1 MHSRPIL
8 LSFALLVA
16 SVVPSGHAAERV
28 ATNAPDAATYATR
41 LADAQRFAAE
51 KSWAL
56 ARDAYAEAL
65 KLASDSDA
73 RRWCEL
79 WVADAAWRAENPR
92 EWRNISGWY
101 QRHRSVLDALL
112 APYAKDRPRDGLW
125 IAALT
130 SRAGL
135 TETIGRSDDRWADLL
150 AIADHLANQ
159 PPTPEATARYLDYL
173 QSLIPSA
180 DDDIQTP
187 LVSAL
192 TAHLDT
198 ACRIASSA
206 DDRAWFAL
214 QAAALWRGADSTF
227 SRRSSEIRFQRESPE
242 QSHESAV
249 ECAARWAE
257 ALGTAR
263 GTRWEPLA
271 RVQEFLWR
279 QWHGW
284 NPDRAPGTL
293 ADYPAL
299 LAELGRLRT
308 ALQATTR
315 DKLTEQTIAALDALE
330 HEWNRPQIALEIP
343 RSFRPGEAM
352 RFSYGATGFKEVHFA
367 VYRHSLESWARTPS
381 DHRFLD
387 DSPLMQRA
395 VDAPPPAGAE
405 LVLSWSQA
413 LTGLD
418 KRAWHSEVTA
428 IAAKLAPGAYLL
440 RLSGDGPVESIIT
453 QRSFLITNTQAASIT
468 SETGSTTL
476 FLFKSDSG
484 EPVAN
489 TAVQGLTTWEKE
501 SLAWQGTSAVDGR
514 VSPPLPPKSEQYHP
528 EDLFVFAG
536 GEPVFLH
543 RFRQSRTRGSSLLA
557 DLVVDRPLYRPG
569 ETVQWKLIVRERRDG
584 RWVIPDAKLHMTVK
598 LHGDLLL
605 NGFEVSLNAFGTA
618 HGELPIPATA
628 SPGSADL
635 TLTPSGAGQREFGTN
650 MFQVDNFLPPAIT
663 AAIALVSPPD
673 SLRPGGEIVVRVTSH
688 YLSGGPVV
696 GSPVRFRIVAD
707 SDLGTEIK
715 GHTRNNF
722 ERWQKELAD
731 KPLAR
736 TTDARGTAE
745 FHLALPPDLPAT
757 SALWARA
764 QVTPEGAVAVETGEK
779 FEINRC
785 AAWLDP
791 VFWRAP
797 RLAHPGAET
806 VFTAR
811 VLDGEMKPRAFV
823 GTARLVERSWQ
834 EVWLAPDGRLV
845 TGPDLSTA
853 RQQLTLAAD
862 ADLPL
867 PWKRLH
873 ADYVDLPVAELPV
886 QTGTD
891 GQFAV
896 AFTPPR
902 AGLFLCRLWREDEAV
917 MVLGES
923 ESESEVLSIVAA
935 DVNTTTL
942 NVPANDCR
950 IVAPGRWRSGERL
963 RLFAVLPEGQH
974 QGILVL
980 SGEEAA
986 TTQRIDLPGRAGWV
1000 EIATP
1005 PHFSHLGS
1013 ATLSPLQRKV
1023 YPSMSQT
1030 VFTVEYPDEAI
1041 GIVLRPEKDDQRPGS
1056 AATIILRATDAH
1068 RNPVRAELAL
1078 SVADEAVFQLNTT
1091 HYRRYK
1097 VPRTEDPVFQQTMSS
1112 VATEIEA
1119 PSVEKRIPLAALPDP
1134 RAGNAYAR
1142 PPGTV
1147 LSNVFALADSF
1158 IQSMEPPPPSDLRTH
1173 FASTA
1178 FWAPEVVTNAKGEA
1192 HLSFKYPDN
1201 LTQWRLSAYAVGADG
1216 DSFGRAKAF
1225 TRTSLPFQ
1233 ARLQT
1238 PRFLVAGDTASP
1250 SALLVNRTDADLTAS
1265 ADLKVAG
1272 SVEMVPVG
1280 IPVGAHLGAP
1290 SPTDSILVPKQ
1301 GEARTAWSVKAPQPG
1316 EANFTLTAHAGA
1328 EGDAMAISLPVL
1340 EDGIQQETAASGR
1353 LAAGAPQQML
1363 VLSLPEKLDRN
1374 RTVVT
1379 VQLSPGHLA
1388 TILDALPYLVDF
1400 PYGCV
1405 EQTMSRFLPAVVARK
1420 TLVDF
1425 GLTADAAEQRILG
1438 RESPADAARRTN
1450 SAGLGRLDEVVQR
1463 SLSRLEEAKS
1473 YAGFGWWPG
1482 AHTSDPW
1489 MTAYVAWGL
1498 GLAQENGIKVP
1509 PTLVNSAN
1517 YALFELLQS
1526 TKPVDDCLAWTL
1538 AASARVH
1545 YTNEDVVKTRQAA
1558 FARIYADRERLS
1570 PSGRACL
1577 ALAARALG
1585 TADQQAVLLRNLENG
1600 AQRVR
1605 TDDLGDT
1612 VHWGSADGYWRAM
1625 DGAVESTSLTLLAL
1639 LEADPQH
1646 PLAEPAA
1653 HWLALNRRS
1662 AHWASTRD
1670 TAFAILALD
1679 RYVTLREEARPAAE
1693 IEVLANG
1700 QPVRQ
1705 VKLTRESLLAEPL
1718 ILSLAPEALRPGNN
1732 RIELRRVGGKT
1743 PVYAVALAS
1752 AWVASDTVKPAGH
1765 LLDAARGFIR
1775 QKAQPTLAGTLRIE
1789 PLPLPSGGS
1798 VVAGEQVT
1806 AKVTLTVPNELE
1818 YLMVEVP
1825 KPAGCEPLNPL
1836 SGWDARLARIEKVPE
1851 AASVSEQTV
1860 GPTAG
1865 RALNADHDD
1874 AKGRPIYREER
1885 DDKSVFFLDHV
1896 EAGTWEIRFGLRATT
1911 PGDYRALPVKAGAMY
1926 VPEVRANTEAQRVR
1940 IENRDG

>member
-1 MHSRPIL
+1 MHFRPIL

-16 SVVPSGHAAERV
+16 GVVPSGHAAEQV
-28 ATNAPDAATYATR
+28 ATNAPDATTYATH
-41 LADAQRFAAE
+41 LGDAQRFAAE

-56 ARDAYAEAL
+56 ARDAYAETL
-65 KLASDSDA
+65 KLAPDSAA

-79 WVADAAWRAENPR
+79 WLADAAWRAENPR

-101 QRHRSVLDALL
+101 QRHRSVLDAFVV
-112 APYAKDRPRDGLW
+112 PYAKDQTHDEFW

-135 TETIGRSDDRWADLL
+135 AETVHRSDDRWADLL

-159 PPTPEATARYLDYL
+159 PPTPEATTRYIDYL
-173 QSLIPSA
+173 KSLIPSA

-187 LVSAL
+187 LLAAL
-192 TAHLDT
+192 TEHLDT

-214 QAAALWRGADSTF
+214 QAAAAWRGADSTF
-227 SRRSSEIRFQRESPE
+227 SRRSPEDRFERESPE

-249 ECAARWAE
+249 ECAGRWAE
-257 ALGTAR
+257 ALGIAR
-263 GTRWEPLA
+263 GTRWEPLGRA
-271 RVQEFLWR
+271 REFLWR

-284 NPDRAPGTL
+284 IPDRAPGAL

-299 LAELGRLRT
+299 LAELGRLRN

-315 DKLTEQTIAALDALE
+315 DKVTEQTLNALDALD
-330 HEWNRPQIALEIP
+330 HEWNMPQIALEVSP
-343 RSFRPGEAM
+343 SFRPDETV
-352 RFSYGATGFKEVHFA
+352 RFSYGATGFNEVHFA
-367 VYRHSLESWARTPS
+367 VYRHSLESWARTSPGR
-381 DHRFLD
+381 RFFD
-387 DSPLMQRA
+387 ESPLMQTTA
-395 VDAPPPAGAE
+395 DAPPPAGAE
-405 LVLSWSQA
+405 LVHSWSQV
-413 LTGLD
+413 LTGLE
-418 KRAWHSEVTA
+418 KRAWHSEVAA
-428 IAAKLAPGAYLL
+428 IAAKLEPGAYLL
-440 RLSGDGPVESIIT
+440 RLSGDGPADSIVT
-453 QRSFLITNTQAASIT
+453 QRTFLVTNTQAASIT
-468 SETGSTTL
+468 TNIGPTTL

-484 EPVAN
+484 EPMAN
-489 TAVQGLTTWEKE
+489 TAVQGLVSWEKE
-501 SLAWQGTSAVDGR
+501 SHAWQDTSDSEGR
-514 VSPPLPPKSEQYHP
+514 VSLSLSPKSEPSHQ

-536 GEPVFLH
+536 GEPVFLQRYRH
-543 RFRQSRTRGSSLLA
+543 SRYRANSLLA

-569 ETVQWKLIVRERRDG
+569 ETVKWKLIVRERRDG
-584 RWVIPDAKLHMTVK
+584 HWVVSDAKLHMSVK
-598 LHGDLLL
+598 LNDDLLL
-605 NGFEVSLNAFGTA
+605 NGSEVSLNAFGTA

-635 TLTPSGAGQREFGTN
+635 TLTSSGAGQREFGTN
-650 MFQVDNFLPPAIT
+650 MFQVDNFLPPAVT

-673 SLRPGGEIVVRVTSH
+673 SLRPGGEIVVRVTSQ
-688 YLSGGPVV
+688 YLSGGAVA
-696 GSPVRFRIVAD
+696 GSPVRCQFDAY
-707 SDLGTEIK
+707 SDLDTAAK
-715 GHTRNNF
+715 GHVRESF
-722 ERWQKELAD
+722 ERWKKELGD
-731 KPLAR
+731 KPFVR
-736 TTDARGTAE
+736 TTDARGMAE
-745 FHLALPPDLPAT
+745 IHLMLPSDLPT
-757 SALWARA
+757 DTMLRTNA
-764 QVTPEGAVAVETGEK
+764 QVTPEGAIAVETRTI
-779 FEINRC
+779 FRINSC
-785 AAWLDP
+785 AAALNPLDWLK
-791 VFWRAP
+791 P
-797 RLAHPGAET
+797 RLTHPGTET
-806 VFTAR
+806 VFTGR

-823 GTARLVERSWQ
+823 GTARLVEHSWQ

-845 TGPDLSTA
+845 TGPDLNAA
-853 RQQLTLAAD
+853 RKQLILAAD

-886 QTGTD
+886 RIGAD
-891 GQFAV
+891 GQFAA

-902 AGLFLCRLWREDEAV
+902 AGLFLCRLWREDQAIT
-917 MVLGES
+917 LLDES

-935 DVNTTTL
+935 DVSTTTL
-942 NVPANDCR
+942 NLPANDCR
-950 IVAPGRWRSGERL
+950 IVAPGLWRPGEPL

-980 SGEEAA
+980 SGEETA

-1000 EIATP
+1000 EIAAP
-1005 PHFSHLGS
+1005 PHFSHRGS
-1013 ATLSPLQRKV
+1013 ATLSPLQRTG
-1023 YPSMSQT
+1023 YPSKSQT
-1030 VFTVEYPDEAI
+1030 VFAVEYPDEAI
-1041 GIVLRPEKDDQRPGS
+1041 AIVVQPEKDDQRPGS
-1056 AATIILRATDAH
+1056 AANIILRATDAH

-1078 SVADEAVFQLNTT
+1078 SVADEAVYQLNSPY
-1091 HYRRYK
+1091 YRRYK
-1097 VPRTEDPVFQQTMSS
+1097 VPHTVDPVFLQTMTS
-1112 VATEIEA
+1112 VGAEIEA
-1119 PSVEKRIPLAALPDP
+1119 PSVGKKHPLAPLADP
-1134 RAGNAYAR
+1134 RAGNAYA
-1142 PPGTV
+1142 PPTGSM
-1147 LSNVFALADSF
+1147 LSNVFGLADSF
-1158 IQSMEPPPPSDLRTH
+1158 IQQLMPPPPSIDHIRTH
-1173 FASTA
+1173 FDFTA
-1178 FWAPEVVTNAKGEA
+1178 FWAPEVVTDAKGEA
-1192 HLSFKYPDN
+1192 RLSFKYPDN

-1216 DSFGRAKAF
+1216 NSFGKTKSF

-1250 SALLVNRTDADLTAS
+1250 SALLVNRTDTDLTAS
-1265 ADLKVAG
+1265 VELKIAG
-1272 SVEMVPVG
+1272 AVEVV
-1280 IPVGAHLGAP
+1280 PVGAHLGAP
-1290 SPTDSILVPKQ
+1290 FRIDSILVPKQ
-1301 GEARTAWSVKAPQPG
+1301 AEAHAAWSVKATQSG
-1316 EANFTLTAHAGA
+1316 EANFTLAAHAGA

-1340 EDGIQQETAASGR
+1340 EDGIQQETAISGR
-1353 LAAGAPQQML
+1353 LAAGAPQRVL
-1363 VLSLPEKLDRN
+1363 VLPLPEKLDRN

-1388 TILDALPYLVDF
+1388 TVLDALPYLVDY

-1425 GLTADAAEQRILG
+1425 GLTAEAAERRILG
-1438 RESPADAARRTN
+1438 HESPTDAARRQQT
-1450 SAGLGRLDEVVQR
+1450 AGLGRLDEVVKG
-1463 SLSRLEEAKS
+1463 SLSRLEEARS
-1473 YAGFGWWPG
+1473 FGGFGWWPG

-1498 GLAQENGIKVP
+1498 GLAQENGIDVP
-1509 PTLVNSAN
+1509 PTLVNPTN
-1517 YALFELLQS
+1517 YALVELLQT
-1526 TKPVDDCLAWTL
+1526 TKPVDDYLAWTL
-1538 AASARVH
+1538 AASARVR
-1545 YTNEDVVKTRQAA
+1545 YKNEDAVKTRQAA
-1558 FARIYADRERLS
+1558 FARIYAARERLS
-1570 PSGRACL
+1570 PAGRASL
-1577 ALAARALG
+1577 ALAAHVLG

-1612 VHWGSADGYWRAM
+1612 VHWGSTDGYWRAM
-1625 DGAVESTSLTLLAL
+1625 DGAVESTALTLLAL

-1670 TAFAILALD
+1670 TAFAILALA
-1679 RYVTLREEARPAAE
+1679 RYVTLREEARPDAE
-1693 IEVLANG
+1693 VEVLANG
-1700 QPVRQ
+1700 QPVRR

-1718 ILSLAPEALRPGNN
+1718 ILSLASEALHPGDN

-1752 AWVASDTVKPAGH
+1752 ASVASDDVKPAGH
-1765 LLDAARGFIR
+1765 LLDVARGFIR

-1789 PLPLPSGGS
+1789 PQPLTSGGA
-1798 VVAGEQVT
+1798 VATGEQVT

-1836 SGWDARLARIEKVPE
+1836 SGWDAQLARVENEKE
-1851 AASVSEQTV
+1851 NE
-1860 GPTAG
+1860 
-1865 RALNADHDD
+1865 NAKTKGDD
-1874 AKGRPIYREER
+1874 AKGHPIYREER

-1926 VPEVRANTEAQRVR
+1926 VPEIRANTDAQRVR